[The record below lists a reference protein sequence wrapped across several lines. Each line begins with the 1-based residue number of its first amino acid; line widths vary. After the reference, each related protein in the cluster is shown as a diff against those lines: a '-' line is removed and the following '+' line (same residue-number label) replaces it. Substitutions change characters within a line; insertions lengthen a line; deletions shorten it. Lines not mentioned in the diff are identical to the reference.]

1 MRISLRFLFLL
12 NDRMGRFG
20 TVDGKMIC
28 RSSMS
33 LSMLRALFCLM
44 LLNVVTIGQISGI
57 L

>member
-28 RSSMS
+28 RSG
-33 LSMLRALFCLM
+33 F
-44 LLNVVTIGQISGI
+44 GSG
-57 L
+57 LGNGSHWRRS